1 MRAVRTQGS
10 DGPAPVV
17 KAVPERTPGPGRLRP
32 LMAPLR
38 RSWSRPL
45 WIIAICCL
53 LVVARLG
60 REAFI
65 PLGLALLV
73 AFILSGVVETL
84 KQIHVPRAMSA
95 ALLLLLFAAGLVAT
109 IETVATPAQQWLQN
123 SPRILRTIDHK
134 VRPAQ
139 SMLRRLDDL
148 AKRANAI
155 ANPPSPDAGA
165 SPPPVNNTPVISP
178 LDVFAM
184 TGEAAIGIVTVL
196 AFAFLLLAAG
206 PPTLARLSS
215 ALGGE
220 TRAVR
225 VLEVI
230 DAMRREVGRYYGTL
244 LLINVCFGAVT
255 GTLMWLFSLPNPVL
269 WGVMAGILNFI
280 PYLGPAVTC
289 GVLLVV
295 GLVTFDGIT
304 HTLLAAGSYVCLATI
319 EGHIIEPI
327 FLGRRLDLNP
337 ILVLLAVWVGGW
349 LWGVAGVVLALP
361 MLLALKVATRMA
373 ATRRA
378 QALSQ
383 I

>member
-1 MRAVRTQGS
+1 
-10 DGPAPVV
+10 
-17 KAVPERTPGPGRLRP
+17 
-32 LMAPLR
+32 MAPLR

-73 AFILSGVVETL
+73 AFVLSGVVETL
-84 KQIHVPRAMSA
+84 KKIHVPRTLSA
-95 ALLLLLFAAGLVAT
+95 ALLLLLFAGGVAAT

-139 SMLRRLDDL
+139 SMLRRLEDL
-148 AKRANAI
+148 AKRASAI
-155 ANPPSPDAGA
+155 ANPGNPEAAGA
-165 SPPPVNNTPVISP
+165 PPPPANNAPMIRP
-178 LDVFAM
+178 IDVFAM
-184 TGEAAIGIVTVL
+184 TGEAALGIVTVL
-196 AFAFLLLAAG
+196 AFAFLLLSAG
-206 PPTLARLSS
+206 PPTLARLSG

-220 TRAVR
+220 TRTAR

-244 LLINVCFGAVT
+244 LLINMCFGAVT
-255 GTLMWLFSLPNPVL
+255 GTLVWLFGLPNPVL
-269 WGVMAGILNFI
+269 WGVMAGILNFV

-304 HTLLAAGSYVCLATI
+304 HTLLAAASYVALATI

-327 FLGRRLDLNP
+327 FLGKRLDLNP

-361 MLLALKVATRMA
+361 TLLSLKVATHTA

>member
-1 MRAVRTQGS
+1 
-10 DGPAPVV
+10 
-17 KAVPERTPGPGRLRP
+17 
-32 LMAPLR
+32 MAPLR

-65 PLGLALLV
+65 PLALALLV
-73 AFILSGVVETL
+73 AFILSGIVETL
-84 KQIHVPRAMSA
+84 KRIHVPRTLSA
-95 ALLLLLFAAGLVAT
+95 ALFLLLFAGGIAAT

-123 SPRILRTIDHK
+123 APRLLRTIDHK

-139 SMLRRLDDL
+139 SMLRRLEDL
-148 AKRANAI
+148 ATRASAI
-155 ANPPSPDAGA
+155 ANPGNTEAAAPPAPSNNR
-165 SPPPVNNTPVISP
+165 PVLTPI
-178 LDVFAM
+178 DIFAM
-184 TGEAAIGIVTVL
+184 TGEFALGIVTVL

-206 PPTLARLSS
+206 PPTLARLSA

-244 LLINVCFGAVT
+244 LLINVCFGTVT
-255 GTLMWLFSLPNPVL
+255 GTLMWLFGLPNPVL
-269 WGVMAGILNFI
+269 WGVMAGLLNFI
-280 PYLGPAVTC
+280 PYLGPALTC
-289 GVLLVV
+289 GVILVV
-295 GLVTFDGIT
+295 GLVTFDSLT
-304 HTLLAAGSYVCLATI
+304 HTLLAAASYVGLATI
-319 EGHIIEPI
+319 EGHIVEPI
-327 FLGRRLDLNP
+327 FLGKRLDLNP
-337 ILVLLAVWVGGW
+337 LLVLLAVWLGGW